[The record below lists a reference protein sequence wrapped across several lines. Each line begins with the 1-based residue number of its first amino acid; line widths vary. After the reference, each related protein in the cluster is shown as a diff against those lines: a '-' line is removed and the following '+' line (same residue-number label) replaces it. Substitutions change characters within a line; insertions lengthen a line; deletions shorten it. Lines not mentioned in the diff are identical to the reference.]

1 MKDNFINLYTGTW
14 SQPCVH
20 AQKTMPR
27 TVLCLNAGKA
37 DFTMYYIRFLST
49 KELKVDPQTKHPN
62 HLYKLNQLHCLFIIP
77 TWHFKMYMY
86 QGVRHQHEY
95 LDHTK
100 GK

>member
-14 SQPCVH
+14 SQPCAH

-27 TVLCLNAGKA
+27 AVLCLNAGKVV
-37 DFTMYYIRFLST
+37 YNLLST
-49 KELKVDPQTKHPN
+49 KELKVDPQTKRPN
-62 HLYKLNQLHCLFIIP
+62 HPYKLNQLHCLFIIP
-77 TWHFKMYMY
+77 TWHFNTYMY
-86 QGVRHQHEY
+86 KGVRHQHDY